1 MRPGRAPAPLDWGM
15 TRSRLCSVA
24 TALLLAPLGA
34 CSMSPTY
41 EVRVVNESSV
51 TVVATIANTRN
62 IARNETLA
70 QATVRAKREVT
81 LGPVVG
87 VPLDPI
93 ELQISL
99 PEDMQLLSERTRL
112 TRGVWT
118 ATISDTSGDS
128 WSRYA
133 VRVVKGRGDDAPL
146 AGPGE

>member
-1 MRPGRAPAPLDWGM
+1 M
-15 TRSRLCSVA
+15 
-24 TALLLAPLGA
+24 
-34 CSMSPTY
+34 
-41 EVRVVNESSV
+41 